1 MERRINNMKLI
12 IDVGTDRKTFLLSC
26 AYADI
31 NYLLIEGFD
40 TNHVDCQLDGIRDT
54 LDEIRDVLKDEP
66 TFEQYLEEY
75 KEKENESRKE
85 AADEMMDA
93 AASIF
98 GKEDSK

>member
-1 MERRINNMKLI
+1 
-12 IDVGTDRKTFLLSC
+12 
-26 AYADI
+26 
-31 NYLLIEGFD
+31 
-40 TNHVDCQLDGIRDT
+40 
-54 LDEIRDVLKDEP
+54 VLKDEP
-66 TFEQYLEEY
+66 TFEHYLEEY